1 MNIDKHLESV
11 RDGVQHAAA
20 LADDRTR
27 QVAEQ
32 LGTALEP
39 TIRLTLVQA
48 LAEAA
53 TEISART
60 APTTV
65 ALRLDG
71 DQPVFDVSTPGT
83 DHLDDTEDDLGG
95 EDDQLELDA
104 DDAATARVS
113 LRIPQ
118 SLKDR
123 VDQVAA
129 AQGVSTNVWI
139 TQALTRVVIRQT
151 WRGPGGRGR
160 AFGPQADERQPGE
173 RPGPEVPPFGPD
185 GGLPQ
190 GWPFGPRGHHGPRG
204 RGRGGRRGG
213 PGAAGDAGED
223 PGSGPGEHP
232 GGPGEHRGRRHGGP
246 GGPGEHHG
254 GPGAGR
260 HGTGPDPDQG

>member
-60 APTTV
+60 SPTTV

-71 DQPVFDVSTPGT
+71 DQPVFDVTVPDVTSAA
-83 DHLDDTEDDLGG
+83 DDGLGGTED
-95 EDDQLELDA
+95 ELDPDEA
-104 DDAATARVS
+104 QLGLDSDDDATARVS

-160 AFGPQADERQPGE
+160 GFGPQADERDPGE
-173 RPGPEVPPFGPD
+173 LPVPPFGPEGD
-185 GGLPQ
+185 LPP
-190 GWPFGPRGHHGPRG
+190 GWPFGPRGHRGPRG

-213 PGAAGDAGED
+213 PGDLGGA
-223 PGSGPGEHP
+223 PGERP
-232 GGPGEHRGRRHGGP
+232 
-246 GGPGEHHG
+246 
-254 GPGAGR
+254 GPGAHR
-260 HGTGPDPDQG
+260 RGPAEEPGPSEG